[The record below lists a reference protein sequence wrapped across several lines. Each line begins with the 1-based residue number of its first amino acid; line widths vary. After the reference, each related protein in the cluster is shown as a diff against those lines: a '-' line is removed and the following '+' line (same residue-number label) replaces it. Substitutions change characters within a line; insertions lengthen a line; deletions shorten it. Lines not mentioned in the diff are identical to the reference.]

1 MVLTQ
6 SLMKKVKDTE
16 LEVEQNFRQTLKLVD
31 VITGEIST
39 EIEKEHDDQVA
50 ALENLVIK
58 FKEYNNQSKLIK
70 FQRVKDLR
78 SKINSDQLQLQVAK
92 MNGL

>member
-1 MVLTQ
+1 
-6 SLMKKVKDTE
+6 MKKVKDTE

-31 VITGEIST
+31 VITGEISA
-39 EIEKEHDDQVA
+39 EIEQEHDDQLT

-58 FKEYNNQSKLIK
+58 FKEYNTQSKLIK
-70 FQRVKDLR
+70 LQRVKDLR
-78 SKINSDQLQLQVAK
+78 SKINSDQLQLQVAE

>member
-31 VITGEIST
+31 VITGEISA
-39 EIEKEHDDQVA
+39 EIEQEHDDQLT

-58 FKEYNNQSKLIK
+58 FKEYNTQSKLIK